1 MAFSM
6 KKTRKKAPDYH
17 HGDLERALVA
27 AARALLEK
35 EGLEA
40 LSLRAVARAVGVSPA
55 APYHHFPDKDALL
68 AAVAA
73 EGYRDLTAAMA
84 ARMARE
90 SEPTKRFLGTGAGY
104 VAFAAANPALFR
116 LMFGGSG
123 HRFSTHAGLATA
135 GMAAYEILSRAAG
148 EAVAAS
154 KRDPSTVPMTMLT
167 AWSLVHGIA
176 MLVLDAE
183 VAPEGYGARDPEAL
197 ATLMLERLG
206 GKDGLAF

>member
-1 MAFSM
+1 M
-6 KKTRKKAPDYH
+6 KRLRKKPADYH
-17 HGDLERALVA
+17 HGDLEPALVA
-27 AARALLEK
+27 AARAILEK
-35 EGLEA
+35 DGIEA

-55 APYHHFPDKDALL
+55 APYHHFADKDALL

-73 EGYRDLTAAMA
+73 QGFRELTAAMEK
-84 ARMARE
+84 RMTLQV
-90 SEPTKRFLGTGAGY
+90 EPTKRFLGTGAGY
-104 VAFAAANPALFR
+104 VAFAVANPALFR

-135 GMAAYEILSRAAG
+135 GMASYEVLSKAAG
-148 EAVAAS
+148 EAVLAVG
-154 KRDPSTVPMTMLT
+154 RDPATVPLTMLT

-183 VAPEGYGARDPEAL
+183 VAPEGYGVRDPEAL
-197 ATLMLERLG
+197 ATLMLERMS

>member
-1 MAFSM
+1 MAFVM
-6 KKTRKKAPDYH
+6 KRLRKKPADYH
-17 HGDLERALVA
+17 HGDLEPALVA
-27 AARALLEK
+27 AARTILEK
-35 EGLEA
+35 DGIEA

-55 APYHHFPDKDALL
+55 APYHHFADKDALL

-73 EGYRDLTAAMA
+73 EGFRELTAAMEK
-84 ARMARE
+84 RMARE
-90 SEPTKRFLGTGAGY
+90 VEPTKRFLGTGAGY
-104 VAFAAANPALFR
+104 VAFAVANPALFR

-135 GMAAYEILSRAAG
+135 GMASYEVLSKAAG
-148 EAVAAS
+148 EAVLAVG
-154 KRDPSTVPMTMLT
+154 RDPATVPLTMLT

-183 VAPEGYGARDPEAL
+183 VAPEGYGVRDPEAL
-197 ATLMLERLG
+197 ATLMLERMS

>member
-1 MAFSM
+1 M
-6 KKTRKKAPDYH
+6 KRSRKKAPDYH

-35 EGLEA
+35 EGLDA

-73 EGYRDLTAAMA
+73 EGYRDLTAAMV
-84 ARMARE
+84 ARMTRE
-90 SEPTKRFLGTGAGY
+90 KEPSRRFEATGAGY
-104 VAFAAANPALFR
+104 VAFATANPALFR

-123 HRFSTHAGLATA
+123 HRFSTHEGLATA
-135 GMAAYEILSRAAG
+135 GIAAYDVLSKAAAEAASAAG
-148 EAVAAS
+148 
-154 KRDPSTVPMTMLT
+154 RDPATLPMTMLT
-167 AWSLVHGIA
+167 AWSLVHGLA

-183 VAPEGYGARDPEAL
+183 IAPQAYGARDPEDLAL
-197 ATLMLERLG
+197 QMLNRMKGE
-206 GKDGLAF
+206 DGLAF